1 MIVNTLS
8 FLTRPIFPAQC
19 FHCSASLSPMEQ
31 SICQICLASLPKIDP
46 VAGHRLQLL
55 TRSLSS
61 AKPSVFKA
69 SLYFTEPVQTL
80 CYSLKYGSNPFLAR
94 TLGKAILAPLILQSI
109 NLQNHP
115 GTAYICPMPV
125 HWRRRM
131 KRGYN
136 QSEELA
142 RGIKAGLQQAGYQS
156 KLAPLL
162 TKPRHKK
169 SQITMS
175 NFSRWT
181 NTAEAFQAARRGKKN
196 QRVPEDALVILIDDT
211 VTTGASMLHA
221 AEALIKAYPK
231 IELHLFA
238 LAQEI

>member
-8 FLTRPIFPAQC
+8 FLTRPFFPAQC
-19 FHCSASLSPMEQ
+19 FHCSASLSIREQ

-46 VAGHRLQLL
+46 IAGHRLQLL
-55 TRSLSS
+55 ARSLPST
-61 AKPSVFKA
+61 KPSVFKA

-94 TLGKAILAPLILQSI
+94 NLGKAILTPLILHSI
-109 NLQNHP
+109 NIQNHP
-115 GTAYICPMPV
+115 GPTYICPMPV
-125 HWRRRM
+125 HWRRKM

-142 RGIKAGLQQAGYQS
+142 RGIITGLKQAGHQS
-156 KLAPLL
+156 QLAPLL

-169 SQITMS
+169 SQITMN

-181 NTAEAFQAARRGKKN
+181 NTAEAFQAARPGKKN
-196 QRVPEDALVILIDDT
+196 QRVPEGALVILIDDT

-221 AEALIKAYPK
+221 AEALFKAYPK

-238 LAQEI
+238 VAQEI